1 MSSPGVS
8 ASLRADLERRANA
21 RCEYC
26 LVPTGAVMWPH
37 EPDHIIAEQ
46 HGGRTELANLAL
58 ACFHCNRRKGPNVAS
73 VDSATG
79 QVVPLFNPRVH
90 RWADHFRLEGP
101 RIVPLTQIGRVT
113 VELLR
118 LNSPERLLVRQA
130 LLQAGRW

>member
-1 MSSPGVS
+1 MSGQRVS
-8 ASLRADLERRANA
+8 ANLRAAVEQRAHA

-26 LVPTGAVMWPH
+26 LVPDGAVMWPH
-37 EPDHIIAEQ
+37 EADHVIAEQ

-73 VDSATG
+73 VDPETG

-90 RWADHFRLEGP
+90 QWSEHFRVEAP
-101 RIVPLTQIGRVT
+101 RILPLSQIGRAT

-130 LLQAGRW
+130 LRQIGRW